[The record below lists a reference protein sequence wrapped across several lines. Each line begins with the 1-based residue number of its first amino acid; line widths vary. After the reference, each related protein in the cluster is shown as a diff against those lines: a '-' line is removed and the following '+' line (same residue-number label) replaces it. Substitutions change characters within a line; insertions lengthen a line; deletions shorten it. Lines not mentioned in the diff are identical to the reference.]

1 MQSLGQVDA
10 MDADQ
15 RVLFGVNQIEP
26 TLKFLFGPL
35 TNRGLASPQRGV
47 ELKIDWGS
55 AALVGERVVLKYDY
69 RSTWI
74 VDKDV
79 PESFNIPVPF
89 NRNDLLTPRW
99 KNCTDS
105 SPEHQTE
112 WFYWYFWDPER
123 TGCDHK
129 QGVQYDVVTVRLGEE
144 TKNQSA
150 SYPEYNRL
158 LEGDRFHLTFG
169 FGYVEDPAAANPET
183 DWDSGIREYQAF
195 VKNVRGTFGS
205 SFRE

>member
-74 VDKDV
+74 VDKD
-79 PESFNIPVPF
+79 
-89 NRNDLLTPRW
+89 
-99 KNCTDS
+99 
-105 SPEHQTE
+105 
-112 WFYWYFWDPER
+112 
-123 TGCDHK
+123 
-129 QGVQYDVVTVRLGEE
+129 
-144 TKNQSA
+144 
-150 SYPEYNRL
+150 
-158 LEGDRFHLTFG
+158 
-169 FGYVEDPAAANPET
+169 
-183 DWDSGIREYQAF
+183 
-195 VKNVRGTFGS
+195 
-205 SFRE
+205 